1 MYIYAC
7 KGVWKS
13 FVNKFYQVCNHT
25 ALKHANTLKLHLGS
39 TVNLHALLSMQSA
52 LSSVYSVVSNSVRGR
67 PQLIVFVHN
76 LQSNKTTEY
85 NIITHLLS
93 CR

>member
-52 LSSVYSVVSNSVRGR
+52 LSSVYLSCPILSG